1 MYVFIYTAPITNLS
15 EAPVFLRQISVVM
28 QSKHHVVIIAD
39 DLVSV
44 FPFFQERLKRCVQME
59 SSQKLDNSRT
69 HRNNLVNALSSSSS
83 SSPVSVGV
91 EATGPEERLFG
102 SAGSYHMPPTSSELT
117 VEGADDEELKAKEKF
132 QNNSGDNE
140 LHKDYKKQVL

>member
-1 MYVFIYTAPITNLS
+1 MHVCIHAYMYVFIYTPPVTNLS

-28 QSKHHVVIIAD
+28 LM
-39 DLVSV
+39 LVSV

-83 SSPVSVGV
+83 SPVSVAL
-91 EATGPEERLFG
+91 EARPEERSLG

-117 VEGADDEELKAKEKF
+117 VEGADDEVLLKAKEKF

>member
-1 MYVFIYTAPITNLS
+1 MYVFIYTAPITNLL
-15 EAPVFLRQISVVM
+15 EARVFLRQISVVM
-28 QSKHHVVIIAD
+28 QMHHVAIIAD

-83 SSPVSVGV
+83 SPVSVGV
-91 EATGPEERLFG
+91 QSGPEERLFG

-117 VEGADDEELKAKEKF
+117 VEGTDDEELKAKEKF